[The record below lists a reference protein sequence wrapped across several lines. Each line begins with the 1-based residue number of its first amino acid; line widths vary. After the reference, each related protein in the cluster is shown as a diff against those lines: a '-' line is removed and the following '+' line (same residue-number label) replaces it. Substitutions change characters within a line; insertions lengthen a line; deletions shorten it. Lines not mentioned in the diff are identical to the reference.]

1 MQSFVAHLPV
11 GVKLGNTKR
20 EQMTSAVHPTTDIAK
35 ILRHFRFVPG
45 TDIGDAFEITRQA
58 LEIQGR

>member
-1 MQSFVAHLPV
+1 MIWKMQSFVAHLPV

-35 ILRHFRFVPG
+35 ILRHFRFVPILLQKCVEG
-45 TDIGDAFEITRQA
+45 CREQ
-58 LEIQGR
+58 